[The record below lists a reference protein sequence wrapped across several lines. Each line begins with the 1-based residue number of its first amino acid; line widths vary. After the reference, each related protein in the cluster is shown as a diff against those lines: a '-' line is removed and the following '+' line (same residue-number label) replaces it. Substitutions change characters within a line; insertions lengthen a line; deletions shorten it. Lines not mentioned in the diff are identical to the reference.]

1 MTKFDLDLK
10 INETAESFCR
20 DIRSK
25 RKRKEVA
32 REYAEHMEDSVAR
45 YMLLGKTAEEAF
57 LMTCKD
63 MGSTD
68 SIGELLGKVHNS
80 KNPAYDIDLPED
92 IRRYVLKN
100 IIKKLVLCGV
110 EITGLV
116 AAWFVCSGYLIGHIG
131 FTNVLALF
139 VALGVLGVSSTGIWR
154 YVTDRPWCGE
164 IIKVTVD
171 RQRNSYS
178 TGAKTGVYMENV
190 IRLYI
195 KKDDG
200 KTIIYNAMRLGENSG
215 YPIQRPKF
223 VGKYVALGDISKHV
237 DNYSEG
243 DRVYHFY
250 GLEHI
255 FVYHFEDMSRVDC
268 IVCGAKNPRSDSQ
281 CGFCGHSLVTD
292 EIVD

>member
-1 MTKFDLDLK
+1 MTNFDLNLK
-10 INETAESFCR
+10 INEVAESFCR
-20 DIRSK
+20 GIRSK
-25 RKRKEVA
+25 RKRREVA

-45 YMLLGKTAEEAF
+45 YVLLGNTEEEAF

-68 SIGELLGKVHNS
+68 SIGELLGTVHNS
-80 KNPAYDIDLPED
+80 KNPAYDIELPED
-92 IRRYVLKN
+92 IRSYVRKK
-100 IIKKLVLCGV
+100 ITKKLWLCV
-110 EITGLV
+110 AEIAGLA
-116 AAWFVCSGYLIGHIG
+116 AAWLVCSEYLIGYIG
-131 FTNVLALF
+131 FANVLALF
-139 VALGVLGVSSTGIWR
+139 VALGVFGVSATGILK
-154 YVTDRPWCGE
+154 YITDRPWSGE

-171 RQRNSYS
+171 RERNSYS

-195 KKDDG
+195 KKDNG
-200 KTIIYNAMRLGENSG
+200 KMIIYSAMRLGENSG
-215 YPIQRPKF
+215 YPIQRPEF

-255 FVYHFEDMSRVDC
+255 FVYHFKDMSRVDC
-268 IVCGAKNPRSDSQ
+268 VVCGAKNPRSDSK